1 MPVKKDP
8 AKRTKNGTG
17 AYKSKVEYI
26 KDKNVEVYDR
36 IIFSVP
42 KGYKQKLQDYMQERI
57 NEIEQ
62 LESIAERTEEQEQ
75 LLADL
80 KTKYKI
86 STRRTPSISGL
97 ISALIEAETGIPVER
112 RETKD

>member
-1 MPVKKDP
+1 MLQETSKWHQSVQ
-8 AKRTKNGTG
+8 KRI
-17 AYKSKVEYI
+17 S
-26 KDKNVEVYDR
+26 
-36 IIFSVP
+36 P
-42 KGYKQKLQDYMQERI
+42 QERI

-112 RETKD
+112 RETKE